1 METWQGP
8 FLRCGR
14 LMNAEEIKVLLF
26 TQNRAE
32 YEKRKRI
39 GCLFVKN
46 TQTLFQKSKT
56 DVQGAENVYR
66 KQIDMAQT
74 SNCDKIKADMRIC
87 ARIVRIVEQQ

>member
-1 METWQGP
+1 MRHGP
-8 FLRCGR
+8 VPEVE
-14 LMNAEEIKVLLF
+14 MKKVLLLL
-26 TQNRAE
+26 QNQAE
-32 YEKRKRI
+32 FEKRKRI

-56 DVQGAENVYR
+56 DVQGAENMHR

-74 SNCDKIKADMRIC
+74 SNCDKIKTDMRIC